1 MNRLLAEH
9 VIGLL
14 PAEYVNPAESTES
27 VRARFHAIMSSG
39 VLVPAQKREF
49 MGASNSFD
57 LDFLAEDNQYV
68 FLSAG
73 ARYRD
78 ERPGCVCY
86 GFVFD
91 PVDLINNH
99 GAIVGPDLANAY
111 DDLLDEVVRQ
121 VESTLPALPA
131 ISDDELAAFTELMG
145 ITDSVMIEHIRAE
158 STSRY
163 HDLIAAVED
172 GDLSVDG
179 AAEAVAL
186 FKEGAAL
193 IQSETRKTGRDA
205 LDALAEGMEI
215 LIPKS
220 LPISAAIGTIEAGEI
235 KLFPPECVPIQKT
248 MHCEPR

>member
-1 MNRLLAEH
+1 MFAEH

-14 PAEYVNPAESTES
+14 PTERMNLDAASAES
-27 VRARFHAIMSSG
+27 VRSRFGAIQSAG
-39 VLVPAQKREF
+39 VLLPAEKREF
-49 MGASNSFD
+49 MGTSNSYD
-57 LDFLAEDNQYV
+57 LDFLAGDNQYV

-186 FKEGAAL
+186 FKEGAAR
-193 IQSETRKTGRDA
+193 IQSETRKAGRDA

-220 LPISAAIGTIEAGEI
+220 LPLSAAIGTIEAGEI
-235 KLFPPECVPIQKT
+235 KLSPLECAPIQKT
-248 MHCEPR
+248 IHCELR